1 MISLHTRTDE
11 EPTRSR
17 QFHRFGVADTDR
29 VDPGRAS
36 TRNRAARGIKLDE
49 RQLSSLAWDFL
60 RSEFTGLIYADW
72 PVDRRLE
79 AYLTHLGMS
88 PVVNNG
94 DAFDAVLQQV
104 LAKIGPALRAGILTT
119 TTWVTSRRSPVSG
132 IGADAS
138 VPSAM

>member
-1 MISLHTRTDE
+1 MISLHTLTDE
-11 EPTRSR
+11 EPTGSR
-17 QFHRFGVADTDR
+17 HFHRFGVADTNR

-36 TRNRAARGIKLDE
+36 RNRAVRRIKLDE
-49 RQLSSLAWDFL
+49 RQRDSLAWDFL

-119 TTWVTSRRSPVSG
+119 TTWVTSRRNPASE

-138 VPSAM
+138 VPSVM